1 MDRGG
6 ISNME
11 KSPSK
16 TYFTNSQVETPE
28 FIVLGL
34 SV

>member
-1 MDRGG
+1 
-6 ISNME
+6 ME

-28 FIVLGL
+28 FIVLGR